1 MDANDSPML
10 KPVLLSLPFD
20 VTKNVLPAVVPV
32 PISTTLVEI
41 PTPPVSCLRKSLPSY
56 VFIASSPNG
65 SCSSVGF
72 LPGTAD
78 RLNLIMGSAIY
89 TFGIY
94 QKQAVSTALG
104 YL

>member
-1 MDANDSPML
+1 
-10 KPVLLSLPFD
+10 
-20 VTKNVLPAVVPV
+20 
-32 PISTTLVEI
+32 
-41 PTPPVSCLRKSLPSY
+41 LPSY

-65 SCSSVGF
+65 SCSTVGF

>member
-1 MDANDSPML
+1 MFRCGRTLIVSFSTAAAPLAAALMDANDSPML

-65 SCSSVGF
+65 LLYRWF
-72 LPGTAD
+72 LA
-78 RLNLIMGSAIY
+78 N
-89 TFGIY
+89 
-94 QKQAVSTALG
+94 
-104 YL
+104 